1 MKVAF
6 IGAGYMAQEH
16 VRAFAG
22 LPSVELAGIHS
33 RSPGRAEALA
43 AEAGIA
49 RVCASIDALYEET
62 RADLVVV
69 TVPELSANA
78 VARACF
84 RHPWT
89 VLLEKPAGYDLADA
103 EDILAAAKAADA
115 KAYVALNRRAHASTR
130 AAQDILAE
138 GTGERLIVVQDQE
151 DMEAALKAGQPE
163 LVVRNWMFANSI
175 HVIDYLRQFGRGEI
189 VEVTP
194 SIPWNADKPGFVV
207 ATVKFSSGDVGVY
220 QGVWNAPGP
229 WSVAITT
236 AEKRLEMRPVEQ
248 LTFQPR
254 GSRSQD
260 KVELGTIDTDF
271 KPGLRVQA
279 QAAID
284 AAGGKPTTLATLE
297 DATESMRL
305 CARIFGLA

>member
-1 MKVAF
+1 
-6 IGAGYMAQEH
+6 
-16 VRAFAG
+16 
-22 LPSVELAGIHS
+22 
-33 RSPGRAEALA
+33 
-43 AEAGIA
+43 
-49 RVCASIDALYEET
+49 
-62 RADLVVV
+62 
-69 TVPELSANA
+69 
-78 VARACF
+78 
-84 RHPWT
+84 
-89 VLLEKPAGYDLADA
+89 
-103 EDILAAAKAADA
+103 
-115 KAYVALNRRAHASTR
+115 
-130 AAQDILAE
+130 
-138 GTGERLIVVQDQE
+138 VQDQE

-189 VEVTP
+189 VDVTP
-194 SIPWNADKPGFVV
+194 SIPWNAEKPGFVV

-236 AEKRLEMRPVEQ
+236 AEKRLEMRPVEH
-248 LTFQPR
+248 LTVQPR

-284 AAGGKPTTLATLE
+284 AAAGKPTSLATLE

>member
-33 RSPGRAEALA
+33 RSRERAEALA
-43 AEAGIA
+43 AAAGIE
-49 RVCASIDALYEET
+49 RVCDSIDALHEE
-62 RADLVVV
+62 AGAELVVV

-78 VARACF
+78 VAKACF

-103 EDILAAAKAADA
+103 EDILAAAKAAGA

-130 AAQDILAE
+130 AAQEMLE

-194 SIPWNADKPGFVV
+194 SVPWNADKPGFVV
-207 ATVKFSSGDVGVY
+207 ATVTFSSGDVGVY

-248 LTFQPR
+248 LTVQPR
-254 GSRSQD
+254 GSRAQD
-260 KVELGTIDTDF
+260 KVELGTVDTDF

-284 AAGGKPTTLATLE
+284 AAAGKPTTLATLE